1 MRQGLL
7 VLVLVLVLAAGSQV
21 QDWYPRESHT
31 LNWNKFSG
39 FWYILAVATDAQG
52 FLPARDKRKLGASV
66 IKVNKVGQLRV
77 LLAFSRLKGCQS
89 QEVILRK
96 DGKKP
101 VFRNTRAYAVGL
113 REGREGVKGVKAF
126 QVLSTDYSYGLVY
139 LRLGRAA
146 QNYKNLLLFHRQN
159 VSSFQSLKEFMDT
172 CDILGLSKAAVIL
185 PKDAAEAG
193 RELSGSPK
201 LLSSLENPECGPL
214 NRPFTRPGDRGE
226 SLGREASVSRP
237 AR

>member
-7 VLVLVLVLAAGSQV
+7 VLLLVLVLVLAAGSQV
-21 QDWYPRESHT
+21 QKWYPRESHA

-39 FWYILAVATDAQG
+39 FWYILATATDAQG

-66 IKVNKVGQLRV
+66 VKVNKVGQLRV

-101 VFRNTRAYAVGL
+101 VFRNTCAYTAGP
-113 REGREGVKGVKAF
+113 REGREG
-126 QVLSTDYSYGLVY
+126 D
-139 LRLGRAA
+139 RE
-146 QNYKNLLLFHRQN
+146 N
-159 VSSFQSLKEFMDT
+159 VSSFQSLKEFMDA

-185 PKDAAEAG
+185 PKDASCAHTI
-193 RELSGSPK
+193 LP
-201 LLSSLENPECGPL
+201 
-214 NRPFTRPGDRGE
+214 
-226 SLGREASVSRP
+226 
-237 AR
+237 